1 MGAGP
6 HHTEVITGRVVAVL
20 GAAAALLTAAGTPA
34 AGAPPAGLCQNAD
47 PARPVVRRLPWA
59 QQTLDLSRTWRHSTG
74 AGVVVAVVDSGVD
87 SDHPQL
93 RGGGKVLDGRNLVE
107 PGDLPATFD
116 CDSHGTAVA
125 SIIAA
130 RATKG
135 VGFRGVAPDAVVL
148 PVRIAER
155 AVVDGQ
161 AERIESAVVAQAI
174 RYATEQ
180 GAKVINLSL
189 SSRRDHAV
197 IREAIADAQ
206 SQDVVIVA
214 SVGNDQD
221 DQRTHLR
228 SYPAAYK
235 GVLGVGAI
243 DANGVRLSSS
253 QLGTYV
259 DLSAPGGVV
268 VGATR
273 RAGHTYY
280 SGTSF
285 AAPFVA
291 GTAAL
296 VRAAY
301 PNLTADQVA
310 RRLVATASPARGGS
324 DEFAYGAGVVDPYR
338 AVTEGLD
345 AAPPAALAPA
355 VRPTPD
361 KVEQARM
368 ALQERRISTAFVS
381 TGIALLLAA
390 LVMVASA
397 VARRGRRQRWI
408 ATRAAEPSAQRDKE
422 EPPDQLFLFPPPK
435 AES

>member
-1 MGAGP
+1 MTALRVATIAG
-6 HHTEVITGRVVAVL
+6 TV
-20 GAAAALLTAAGTPA
+20 AAAVAWAVTPA
-34 AGAPPAGLCQNAD
+34 YGAPPAGLCQNAD
-47 PARPVVRRLPWA
+47 PARPVVRQLPWA
-59 QQTLDLSRTWRHSTG
+59 QQTLDLLRTWRHSTG
-74 AGVVVAVVDSGVD
+74 TGVVVAVIDSGVD

-93 RGGGKVLDGRNLVE
+93 RGGGTIMPGRNFVE

-125 SIIAA
+125 SIVAA
-130 RATKG
+130 RAIKG

-161 AERIESAVVAQAI
+161 AEQIEPSAVATAI

-180 GAKVINLSL
+180 GASVINLSL
-189 SSRRDHAV
+189 SSHRDHTV
-197 IREAIADAQ
+197 IREAIVYAQ
-206 SQDVVIVA
+206 SQDVVVVA

-221 DQRTHLR
+221 DSRTPLR

-243 DANGVRLSSS
+243 DANGARVSSS

-259 DLSAPGGVV
+259 DLSAPGGAV

-273 RAGHTYY
+273 RGGHTYF

-301 PNLTADQVA
+301 PELTADQVA

-324 DEFAYGAGVVDPYR
+324 DEVEYGAGVVDPYR
-338 AVTEGLD
+338 AVTEDLD
-345 AAPPAALAPA
+345 AALPVPLRPM
-355 VRPTPD
+355 VRPAPD
-361 KVEQARM
+361 PIERARI
-368 ALQERRISTAFVS
+368 AFQERRISTAFVS
-381 TGIALLLAA
+381 IAIVLLVAI
-390 LVMVASA
+390 LVLVASA
-397 VARRGRRQRWI
+397 VARRGRRQRWV
-408 ATRAAEPSAQRDKE
+408 ATRAAEPSTERDKD

>member
-1 MGAGP
+1 MTVLRVATIAG
-6 HHTEVITGRVVAVL
+6 TV
-20 GAAAALLTAAGTPA
+20 AAAVACVVTSAY
-34 AGAPPAGLCQNAD
+34 GAPPAGLCQNAD
-47 PARPVVRRLPWA
+47 PARPVVRQLPWA
-59 QQTLDLSRTWRHSTG
+59 QQTLDLPRTWRHSTG
-74 AGVVVAVVDSGVD
+74 AGVVVAVIDSGVD

-93 RGGGKVLDGRNLVE
+93 RAGGKIMPGRNLVE

-125 SIIAA
+125 SIVAA

-161 AERIESAVVAQAI
+161 AEQIEPTTVATAI

-180 GAKVINLSL
+180 GASVINLSL
-189 SSRRDHAV
+189 SSHRDHTV
-197 IREAIADAQ
+197 IREAIVYAQ

-221 DQRTHLR
+221 DRSTPLR

-243 DANGVRLSSS
+243 DASGVRVSSS

-259 DLSAPGGVV
+259 DLSAPGGAV

-273 RAGHTYY
+273 RAGHTYF

-285 AAPFVA
+285 ATPFVA

-301 PNLTADQVA
+301 PGLTADQVA

-324 DEFAYGAGVVDPYR
+324 DELEYGAGVVDPYR
-338 AVTEGLD
+338 AVTEDLD
-345 AAPPAALAPA
+345 AAPPVPLRPM

-361 KVEQARM
+361 PVEQARI
-368 ALQERRISTAFVS
+368 AFQEKRISTAFVS
-381 TGIALLLAA
+381 ISIVLLLAT
-390 LVMVASA
+390 LVLVAS
-397 VARRGRRQRWI
+397 VVIRRGRRQQWV
-408 ATRAAEPSAQRDKE
+408 ASRAVEPSAQRDKD